1 MAPSFMDTEMIIK
14 LMENTIADTPP
25 VITNWVIAAKQ
36 KQEVEQTMFDECTPC
51 EAPRIKRAFGA
62 VSNAN
67 AQVIGAVPV
76 EATQRDYAIA
86 RVKAISDKHAKTL
99 RVLFNMDEKKPETFL
114 ELEAMIKAG
123 DYTVSD
129 KAKSDDARY
138 YNLFYG
144 VTFGKPAD
152 KAGYE
157 VAREVLKVAAQKAL
171 DKATLNTLDVLE
183 AVIDDFEA
191 WVYTPAA

>member
-1 MAPSFMDTEMIIK
+1 MNIVIPSDY
-14 LMENTIADTPP
+14 TIANNGLTLGDIMPQCT
-25 VITNWVIAAKQ
+25 KQ
-36 KQEVEQTMFDECTPC
+36 KQEVEQTMFDECIPC
-51 EAPRIKRAFGA
+51 EAPRIKRAF
-62 VSNAN
+62 VSAPVAN

-86 RVKAISDKHAKTL
+86 RVKAIADKHVRAL
-99 RVLFNMDEKKPETFL
+99 RVQFNMDEKKPQTFL

-123 DYTVSD
+123 DYTVSE
-129 KAKSDDARY
+129 KALNDDAHF
-138 YNLFYG
+138 YNVFYG